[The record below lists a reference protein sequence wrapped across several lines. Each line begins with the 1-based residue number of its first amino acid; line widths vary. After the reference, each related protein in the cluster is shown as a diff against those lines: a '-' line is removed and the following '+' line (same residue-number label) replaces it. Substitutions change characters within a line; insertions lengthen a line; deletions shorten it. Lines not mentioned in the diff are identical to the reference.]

1 MISAQESSSYFANV
15 SSPLETLVTAKVN
28 VVYSSYSKA
37 VSLVLELTSVCS
49 YWEHFLSPDENYLIN
64 LLRFPPNSFMPLSLE
79 SPRLL

>member
-49 YWEHFLSPDENYLIN
+49 Y
-64 LLRFPPNSFMPLSLE
+64 
-79 SPRLL
+79 